1 MTKENIEVKAVE
13 AVAETAKDVTEVAVN
28 KEAITSILTRGT
40 DHKFAIM
47 VGAAV
52 GTGLAY
58 YGLSVLKKKTKKAF
72 AKKDEQEEEAHM
84 SDSDIQDA
92 LDAAGEA
99 LREHDGE

>member
-1 MTKENIEVKAVE
+1 MTKENIEVKAAE
-13 AVAETAKDVTEVAVN
+13 AVAETVN
-28 KEAITSILTRGT
+28 KEAITNILTRSA

-72 AKKDEQEEEAHM
+72 AKKDEQEEAHM

-99 LREHDGE
+99 LREHDSE